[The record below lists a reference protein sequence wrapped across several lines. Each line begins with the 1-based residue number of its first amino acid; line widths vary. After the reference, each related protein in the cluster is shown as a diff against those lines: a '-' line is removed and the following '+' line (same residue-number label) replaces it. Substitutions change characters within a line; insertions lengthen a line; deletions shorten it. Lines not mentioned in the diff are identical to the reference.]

1 MTEMWG
7 AINIGTNC
15 FFHLTSSIRSL
26 QKNNTCARSKLKNVT
41 NLRVKADTGQS
52 RKCFQ
57 GKMHEAK

>member
-15 FFHLTSSIRSL
+15 FSLDVYSIPPKKTL
-26 QKNNTCARSKLKNVT
+26 ARSKLKNVT